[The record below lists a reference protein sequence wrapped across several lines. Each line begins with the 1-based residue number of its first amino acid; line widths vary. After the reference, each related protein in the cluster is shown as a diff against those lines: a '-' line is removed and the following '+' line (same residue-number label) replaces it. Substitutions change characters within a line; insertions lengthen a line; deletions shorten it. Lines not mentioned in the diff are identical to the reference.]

1 MYLTEQVG
9 DFQVKGSGLQPK
21 HFQPAV
27 GESSG
32 VYAALSKDNGKSGD
46 TQYKLA
52 NLAQVAGP
60 GYCWGRSRTAPSER
74 K

>member
-1 MYLTEQVG
+1 MFVCMYLTEQVG

-32 VYAALSKDNGKSGD
+32 VYAALSKDNGKSVRV
-46 TQYKLA
+46 TCCATTY
-52 NLAQVAGP
+52 
-60 GYCWGRSRTAPSER
+60 
-74 K
+74 